1 MKRVALALAIAAT
14 AACVHQPAVAPA
26 PAAPVAKGQT
36 LKVPPVKVPAPV
48 DKASQLMFDM
58 VKRTPVSDSVF
69 RDGDQLSFM
78 VIRPKDD
85 TLRQDIMMQ
94 IQASCVEPS
103 AKLMYFDGGKRSYV
117 KSQDGLYMPAV
128 RMRKDVA
135 EALLKSPDFID
146 ACHSTPAPDWRVVRT
161 AANGQQTLIDR
172 ASIKPQGDTLRFWA
186 AWDEPVTTFDLPY
199 YAPMAQKRE
208 YLAVDC
214 QRQTFKVLAGFD
226 VDERNRVTDGI
237 VHFAAGAQLMAA
249 DTDNRAT
256 YKAVCA
262 KPEALAKLPAF
273 SPRTKAPLAGPYPGV
288 MALPLA
294 AIRKLDMPA
303 TRKSLSYLAETGTAT
318 GPNGPAPLSVETFI
332 QHDATTGQLALRSS
346 SDSYDSSEISFRG
359 LFSLASKTTFHGLDT
374 VFESSSVIDAQFH
387 GDWRTLPVGS
397 TVGVTLDTS
406 AVGGTT
412 GAIVN
417 RATVQCS
424 IKSQASASQVN
435 PHLSGQ
441 AKLMR
446 CTVNSDKR
454 QSVDTLYYL
463 EDYGYF
469 YQSGTDK
476 NDHYYSERQL
486 RTVH

>member
-14 AACVHQPAVAPA
+14 AACAHQPAATPA
-26 PAAPVAKGQT
+26 PTAPVAKAQPT
-36 LKVPPVKVPAPV
+36 LKVPAPV
-48 DKASQLMFDM
+48 DKANQLMFDM
-58 VKRTPVSDSVF
+58 VKRTPLSNSVF
-69 RDGDQLSFM
+69 RNGDQLSFM
-78 VIRPKDD
+78 VIRAKDD

-103 AKLMYFDGGKRSYV
+103 AQLMYFDGGKRSYV
-117 KSQDGLYMPAV
+117 KSQDGLYMPGV

-135 EALLKSPDFID
+135 EALLKNPDFIE
-146 ACHSTPAPDWRVVRT
+146 ACNSTPTPDWRVVHT
-161 AANGQQTLIDR
+161 AANGQQTLVDR
-172 ASIKPQGDTLRFWA
+172 ASIKPQGDSLRFWT

-208 YLAVDC
+208 YVAVDC
-214 QRQTFKVLAGFD
+214 KQQTFKVLSGFD

-237 VHFAAGAQLMAA
+237 VHFVPEAQQMAR

-256 YKAVCA
+256 YKALCGSPQAVD
-262 KPEALAKLPAF
+262 KLPPF
-273 SPRTKAPLAGPYPGV
+273 SPRLKAPLAGPFPGV

-294 AIRKLDMPA
+294 AIHTLGLPAPRKPL
-303 TRKSLSYLAETGTAT
+303 TYLAETGTAN
-318 GPNGPAPLSVETFI
+318 GPNGPVPLNVDTFI
-332 QHDATTGQLALRSS
+332 QHDTATGQLAVRSS

-374 VFESSSVIDAQFH
+374 VFESSAVIDAQFQ
-387 GDWRTLPVGS
+387 GDWRTLPVGGS
-397 TVGVTLDTS
+397 VGVALDTS
-406 AVGGTT
+406 AVSGNA
-412 GAIVN
+412 GAVLN
-417 RATVQCS
+417 HATVQCT
-424 IKSQASASQVN
+424 IKSQVSASQVN
-435 PHLSGQ
+435 SHLSGQ

-486 RTVH
+486 RTAR

>member
-1 MKRVALALAIAAT
+1 MKRVALAVAIAAT
-14 AACVHQPAVAPA
+14 AACAHQPVPATA
-26 PAAPVAKGQT
+26 PAAPVAKAQPT
-36 LKVPPVKVPAPV
+36 LKVPAPT
-48 DKASQLMFDM
+48 DKANQLMFDM
-58 VKRTPVSDSVF
+58 VRRTPLSNSVF

-117 KSQDGLYMPAV
+117 KSLDGLYMPGV

-135 EALLKSPDFID
+135 ETLLKNPDFVD
-146 ACHSTPAPDWRVVRT
+146 ACNSTPTPDWRVVRT

-172 ASIKPQGDTLRFWA
+172 ASIKPQGDTLRFWT

-208 YLAVDC
+208 YVAVDC
-214 QRQTFKVLAGFD
+214 SQQTFKVLSGFD
-226 VDERNRVTDGI
+226 LDERNRVTDGI
-237 VHFAAGAQLMAA
+237 VHFVPDAQPVAA

-256 YKAVCA
+256 YKAVCGS
-262 KPEALAKLPAF
+262 PQALATLPAF
-273 SPRTKAPLAGPYPGV
+273 KPKAKAPLAGPFPGV

-303 TRKSLSYLAETGTAT
+303 PRKPLTYLAETGTAT
-318 GPNGPAPLSVETFI
+318 GPNGPVPLDVQTFMA
-332 QHDATTGQLALRSS
+332 HDATTGQLAVRSS
-346 SDSYDSSEISFRG
+346 SDGFDSSEISFRG

-374 VFESSSVIDAQFH
+374 VFESSSVVDAHFN
-387 GDWRTLPVGS
+387 GDWRNLPVGQR
-397 TVGVTLDTS
+397 VGVALDTT
-406 AVGGTT
+406 AVSGNT
-412 GAIVN
+412 GAVLN
-417 RATVQCS
+417 HATVQCTV
-424 IKSQASASQVN
+424 KSQVSASQVN
-435 PHLSGQ
+435 AHLSGQ
-441 AKLMR
+441 AKLLR

-476 NDHYYSERQL
+476 NDHYYSERHLQQA
-486 RTVH
+486 R

>member
-1 MKRVALALAIAAT
+1 MKRVALVVAIAAT
-14 AACVHQPAVAPA
+14 AACAHQPASAPA
-26 PAAPVAKGQT
+26 SKPPVAKAQPT
-36 LKVPPVKVPAPV
+36 LKVPAPV
-48 DKASQLMFDM
+48 DKANQLMFDM
-58 VKRTPVSDSVF
+58 VKRTPLGNSVL

-135 EALLKSPDFID
+135 QALLKNPDFVD
-146 ACHSTPAPDWRVVRT
+146 ACNSTPQPDWRVVRT

-172 ASIKPQGDTLRFWA
+172 ASLKPQGNTLRFWT
-186 AWDEPVTTFDLPY
+186 AWDEPATTFDLPY

-208 YLAVDC
+208 YVAVDC
-214 QRQTFKVLAGFD
+214 TQQTFKVLAGFD
-226 VDERNRVTDGI
+226 LDERNNVTDGA
-237 VHFAAGAQLMAA
+237 VHFVPEAQQIAR
-249 DTDNRAT
+249 DTDNHAT
-256 YKAVCA
+256 YKAICGN
-262 KPEALAKLPAF
+262 PQALEKLPAF
-273 SPRTKAPLAGPYPGV
+273 SPRVKAPLAGPFPGV

-294 AIRKLDMPA
+294 AVHKLGMPA
-303 TRKSLSYLAETGTAT
+303 PRKPLTYLSETGTAN
-318 GPNGPAPLSVETFI
+318 GPNGEVPLNVETFI
-332 QHDATTGQLALRSS
+332 QPDATTGQLAVRST
-346 SDSYDSSEISFRG
+346 SDGFDSSEISFRG

-374 VFESSSVIDAQFH
+374 VFESSSVIDARFT
-387 GDWRTLPVGS
+387 GDWRTMPVGS
-397 TVGVTLDTS
+397 TLGVVLDTS
-406 AVGGTT
+406 AVSGNT
-412 GAIVN
+412 GAILTHTN
-417 RATVQCS
+417 VQCA
-424 IKSQASASQVN
+424 IKSQVSAAQVN

-441 AKLMR
+441 AKLVR
-446 CTVNSDKR
+446 CTVGSDKR

-476 NDHYYSERQL
+476 NDQYYSQRQL
-486 RTVH
+486 KKVH

>member
-14 AACVHQPAVAPA
+14 AACAHQPAADPS
-26 PAAPVAKGQT
+26 PKPPVAKAQPT
-36 LKVPPVKVPAPV
+36 LKVPAPV
-48 DKASQLMFDM
+48 DKANQLMFDM
-58 VKRTPVSDSVF
+58 VKRTPLSNSVL

-78 VIRPKDD
+78 IIRAKDD

-135 EALLKSPDFID
+135 EALLKNPDFVD
-146 ACHSTPAPDWRVVRT
+146 ACHNTPLPDWRVVHT

-172 ASIKPQGDTLRFWA
+172 ASIKPQGDTLRFWT

-208 YLAVDC
+208 YVAVDC
-214 QRQTFKVLAGFD
+214 KQQTFKVLSGFD
-226 VDERNRVTDGI
+226 LDERNRVTDGA
-237 VHFAAGAQLMAA
+237 VHFVPAAQQIAR
-249 DTDNRAT
+249 DTDNHAT
-256 YKAVCA
+256 YKAVCGN
-262 KPEALAKLPAF
+262 PQALAKLPAF
-273 SPRTKAPLAGPYPGV
+273 SPRIKAPLATPYPGV

-294 AIRKLDMPA
+294 AIHKLGMPA
-303 TRKSLSYLAETGTAT
+303 PRKPLTYLSETGTAN
-318 GPNGPAPLSVETFI
+318 GPNGAMPLNVETFI
-332 QHDATTGQLALRSS
+332 EHDPVTGQLAVRSS
-346 SDSYDSSEISFRG
+346 SDGFDSSEVSFRG

-374 VFESSSVIDAQFH
+374 VFESSAVIDAQFH
-387 GDWRTLPVGS
+387 GNWRTLPVGS
-397 TVGVTLDTS
+397 NVGVTLDTS
-406 AVGGTT
+406 AVSAQT
-412 GAIVN
+412 GAVLN
-417 RATVQCS
+417 RATVECAV
-424 IKSQASASQVN
+424 KSQVAASQVN
-435 PHLSGQ
+435 PRLSGQ

-446 CTVNSDKR
+446 CTINSEKR

-486 RTVH
+486 QKVR